1 MKRFVAKD
9 LMVSVLPDDGGVRW
23 RGCEGCTCTN
33 KGSDEVDVSRCGDGD
48 LAVLEACLN
57 RALSR

>member
-9 LMVSVLPDDGGVRW
+9 LMVSVLPDDGRVRW

-33 KGSDEVDVSRCGDGD
+33 KGSEEAAAPRCGDGD
-48 LAVLEACLN
+48 LAVLEASLD
-57 RALSR
+57 RALGR